1 MCCVDEEGPRCPAYA
16 LKLVIV
22 NKGGTMSP
30 IEIVLL
36 VLIGA
41 AFVAVLV
48 RAKRRG
54 TCGDC
59 SSSGSCSGHCSSK
72 QKSCCPA
79 VKGVDAVEKELSRG
93 VK

>member
-1 MCCVDEEGPRCPAYA
+1 
-16 LKLVIV
+16 
-22 NKGGTMSP
+22 MSP
-30 IEIVLL
+30 IDIVLL

-59 SSSGSCSGHCSSK
+59 SSSGHCSSK

>member
-1 MCCVDEEGPRCPAYA
+1 MCCVDEERPGRLAPA

-30 IEIVLL
+30 IDIILL
-36 VLIGA
+36 VAIGA
-41 AFVAVLV
+41 AFVAVLM
-48 RAKRRG
+48 RIKRKG

-59 SSSGSCSGHCSSK
+59 SSSGRCSSK

>member
-1 MCCVDEEGPRCPAYA
+1 MCCVDEERPGRLAPA

-22 NKGGTMSP
+22 NKEGTMSP
-30 IEIVLL
+30 IDIILL
-36 VLIGA
+36 VAIGA

-48 RAKRRG
+48 RAKRKG